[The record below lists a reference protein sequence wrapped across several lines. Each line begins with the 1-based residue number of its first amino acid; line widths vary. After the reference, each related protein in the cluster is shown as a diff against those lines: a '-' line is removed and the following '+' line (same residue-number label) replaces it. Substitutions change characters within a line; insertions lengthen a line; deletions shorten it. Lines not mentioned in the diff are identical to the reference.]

1 MSKFGII
8 SLVLFCF
15 LTAVASSQS
24 GQSPPQTSESTPAVP
39 TTQDDVIRVSTD
51 LVQTDVT
58 VVDKQGR
65 FVDGLDRAKFELRI
79 NGKEQPIA
87 FFERVTAGSSKEA
100 TLIGSRSGT
109 QQGASIKETPASL
122 VAGTTPERGRTT
134 FLFVDD
140 LHLSPSS
147 TSRTKDLL
155 LKYVDE
161 VMGPKDQAMLATASN
176 QLGFLQQLTSDHDVL
191 RTTIKRLT
199 HRPASVAD
207 TIGSPPMNEYQA
219 VAIENGDRDAL
230 SYFLDKQCEEIKR
243 MGRGFCA
250 PDTGMTNNAVYD
262 DSVARNRS
270 GTTSGTSP
278 GPLPGDPAQPTRGVR
293 STSAGGTQR
302 GTAEREVRS
311 RAHMIARQAAQVT
324 LNTLSSLEG
333 LIRASASI
341 RERKLVIFISD
352 GFFLNYLR
360 STNAYDLRRIADAAL
375 RSGTVIYTL
384 DARGLVTGSIDAG
397 TKDGFDPQGRSVRL
411 AMSEVTAAQD
421 PLHALAN
428 DTGGQ
433 AFLNSNDLQ
442 KGLAHAL
449 QETSAYYLLAWRPE
463 STEIAKD
470 RFRRIEVV
478 IKDRP
483 DLTVR
488 VRSGF
493 FTDDPNGPKP
503 GSSENASTMSV
514 DDQLMAAIRGSYPR
528 AGIPLALSLGYLDR
542 PQEGLSLAASVQI
555 ERGAWEGQRKQ
566 NSELD
571 VLGSVIDD
579 VGNIMSSLKQKVS
592 IPAEQTANANTMILT
607 LQFPKVTAGLR
618 QVRIAARD
626 SRSGRIGSTMQ
637 WITIPNLSQSGLSL
651 SSIFLSEA
659 SSQKPT
665 IKPDARFSKT
675 GALRFQTYV
684 YNASTP
690 PNVVM
695 QVELRRSGQMVT
707 QTPASAVP
715 MEGVKD
721 LARIPVVGEFPLQ
734 NFPEGQYELKIVV
747 TDLATKNSASQ
758 QVTFVIQ

>member
-1 MSKFGII
+1 M
-8 SLVLFCF
+8 
-15 LTAVASSQS
+15 
-24 GQSPPQTSESTPAVP
+24 
-39 TTQDDVIRVSTD
+39 TQDDVIRVSTD

-58 VVDKQGR
+58 VLDKQGR
-65 FVDGLDRAKFELRI
+65 FVEGIDRDKFELRI
-79 NGKEQPIA
+79 NGKEQPII
-87 FFERVTAGSSKEA
+87 FFERVIAGSSKEGALFSSRRERQQSA
-100 TLIGSRSGT
+100 TV
-109 QQGASIKETPASL
+109 KETPTSPAEGSAL
-122 VAGTTPERGRTT
+122 ERGRTA
-134 FLFVDD
+134 FLFLDD
-140 LHLSPSS
+140 LHLSPHS
-147 TSRTKDLL
+147 TTRTKALL

-161 VMGPKDQAMLATASN
+161 VMQSKDQAMLATASG
-176 QLGFLQQLTSDHDVL
+176 QLGFLQQVTSDRDVL
-191 RTTIKRLT
+191 RTAIKRLT
-199 HRPASVAD
+199 NRQVNVSD

-230 SYFLDKQCEEIKR
+230 SYFVDKQCEEIKR
-243 MGRGFCA
+243 MGRGSCA

-262 DSVARNRS
+262 DAVARNGRS

-278 GPLPGDPAQPTRGVR
+278 GPLPAEPTTPSRGVR
-293 STSAGGTQR
+293 ATSGGGTQR
-302 GTAEREVRS
+302 ATAEREVRS
-311 RAHMIARQAAQVT
+311 RAHMIARQSAQVT

-375 RSGTVIYTL
+375 RSGTVIYTI
-384 DARGLVTGSIDAG
+384 DARGLVTGSIDAS
-397 TKDGFDPQGRSVRL
+397 TKDGFDPQGRTVRL

-421 PLHALAN
+421 PLRALAN

-442 KGLAHAL
+442 KGVAHAI

-463 STEIAKD
+463 SAEIAKD
-470 RFRRIEVV
+470 RFRRIEVK

-493 FTDDPNGPKP
+493 FSDDPNVPKP
-503 GSSENASTMSV
+503 GSSSDVVSGMSV
-514 DDQLMAAIRGSYPR
+514 DDQLMAAIRATYPT
-528 AGIPLALSLGYLDR
+528 AEIPVVLSLGYLDR
-542 PQEGLSLAASVQI
+542 AQEGLTLAASVQI
-555 ERGAWEGQRKQ
+555 EREPGGAGEKDA
-566 NSELD
+566 ELD
-571 VLGSVIDD
+571 VIGAVVDDSGSIL
-579 VGNIMSSLKQKVS
+579 SSLKQNVT
-592 IPAEQTANANTMILT
+592 IPANKAANAKT
-607 LQFPKVTAGLR
+607 LVVTFQFPKITPGLR

-626 SRSGRIGSTMQ
+626 SRTGRLGSTTQ
-637 WITIPNLSQSGLSL
+637 WIEIPNLSQSGLSL

-665 IKPDARFSKT
+665 IKPDALFSKT
-675 GALRFQTYV
+675 GKLRFQTYV
-684 YNASTP
+684 YNAATSGSP
-690 PNVVM
+690 PNVAM
-695 QVELRRSGQMVT
+695 QLEMRRNGEMVT

-734 NFPEGQYELKIVV
+734 NFPEGQYLLKIVI
-747 TDLATKNSASQ
+747 TDLATKKSASQ
-758 QVTFVIQ
+758 QVTFSIQ